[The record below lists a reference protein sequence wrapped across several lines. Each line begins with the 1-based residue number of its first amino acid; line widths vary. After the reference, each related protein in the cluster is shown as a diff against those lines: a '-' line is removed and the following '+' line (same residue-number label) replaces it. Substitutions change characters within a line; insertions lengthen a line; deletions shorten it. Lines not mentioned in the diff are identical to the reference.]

1 MSSTIPIN
9 DVMQLGRTLRRL
21 RREQNLTQA
30 QLARKAHVSR
40 TFLIE
45 LEDGHPRAE
54 LAKVLEVFAALR
66 TSPLLRTPEASAPAP
81 AGAGAGEPES
91 RTALLADVLTDWQQG
106 RKLPDAA
113 TQQIVRQY
121 VAGTLSIDQALAELD
136 ALPRP

>member
-1 MSSTIPIN
+1 MSRTIPIN
-9 DVMQLGRTLRRL
+9 DVTQLGRTLRRL
-21 RREQNLTQA
+21 RREQNLTQE

-54 LAKVLEVFAALR
+54 LAKVLEVFAALGAN
-66 TSPLLRTPEASAPAP
+66 PLLRTPEAPAP
-81 AGAGAGEPES
+81 ASAGAGVPQG
-91 RTALLADVLTDWQQG
+91 RAALLADVLTDWQQG